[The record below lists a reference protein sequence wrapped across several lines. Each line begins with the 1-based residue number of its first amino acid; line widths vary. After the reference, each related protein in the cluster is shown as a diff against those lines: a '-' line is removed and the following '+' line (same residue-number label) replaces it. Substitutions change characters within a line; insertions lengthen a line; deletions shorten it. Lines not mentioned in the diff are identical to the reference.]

1 VIKIAMCQIEASEDP
16 TSNLHAVAEWLTV
29 AANAGSQVAVFP
41 EATMARFG
49 VPLNQVAQ
57 SLDGPWARAVQAL
70 ADENNMVVVAG
81 MFTPSE
87 HGRVHNTVLVTG
99 RGHHFGY
106 KKIHLYDA
114 FDFRESETVC
124 PGRQEAVF
132 DVENVRLGV
141 ATCYDVRF
149 PYLFQRLAAMEA
161 TTVLLPA
168 SWGAGEGKR
177 DQWELL
183 VRARAL
189 DSGSWIVA
197 CDQAAPTSI
206 RRTAVPNVPGGIGYS
221 LVADPFGNIRSQL
234 GPDPGSLTVEI
245 DPALA
250 QSSRSATGALANRR
264 LGTMEAMNC
273 DTVPPASIAANSNAS
288 LHVHA
293 ARDG

>member
-1 VIKIAMCQIEASEDP
+1 MIKIAMCQIEASEDP
-16 TSNLHAVAEWLTV
+16 ARNLQTVAEWLTV
-29 AANAGSQVAVFP
+29 AADAGSQVAVFP

-49 VPLNQVAQ
+49 VPLSQVAQ
-57 SLDGPWARAVQAL
+57 PLDGPWARAVQEL

-87 HGRVHNTVLVTG
+87 DGRVHNTVLVTG

-114 FDFRESETVC
+114 FNFRESETVC
-124 PGRQEAVF
+124 PGGQEAVF
-132 DVENVRLGV
+132 DLDNVRLGI

-161 TTVLLPA
+161 TAILLPA

-197 CDQAAPTSI
+197 CDQAAPTWQ
-206 RRTAVPNVPGGIGYS
+206 RAVPNVPRGIGYS
-221 LVADPFGNIRSQL
+221 LVADPFGNVTSQL
-234 GPDPGSLTVEI
+234 GPDPESLTVEI

-250 QSSRSATGALANRR
+250 QSSRSSTGVLANHR
-264 LGTMEAMNC
+264 LDAMEATNG
-273 DTVPPASIAANSNAS
+273 DRSHRRRSTR
-288 LHVHA
+288 
-293 ARDG
+293 ARM